1 MKSKNSNKEQEKS
14 NVKVG
19 SEWEKFICTA
29 LFKYG
34 FFTHNCINGIY
45 GQPCDIIALH
55 PPVVLLLDSKHIKKG
70 TRFDFKNI
78 EPNQY
83 NVFAKASQYNNIQE
97 CGFVC
102 ICEEHNKIYYLP
114 FSLVQASENYEKV
127 SIDCTQLPTFTEK
140 MNERRARYENDN
152 QFKNIY

>member
-1 MKSKNSNKEQEKS
+1 MKSKNSNKEQDKS

-19 SEWEKFICTA
+19 NEWEKFICSA

-34 FFTHNCINGIY
+34 FFVHNCINGIY

-55 PPVVLLLDSKHIKKG
+55 PPIALLLDSKHIKKG

-83 NVFAKASQYNNIQE
+83 NVFAKASLYNNIQE

-140 MNERRARYENDN
+140 MNEWRARYENNN
-152 QFKNIY
+152 QFKNLY